1 MDARGGDPTGI
12 DESSVRNDKCD
23 RRFVIRGRR
32 RDLRQQ
38 AVHRCSQASG
48 FGGIEPAGAF
58 GRPHAAAAYRRLVEQ
73 RGHVRRVVILGPA
86 HFARRID
93 AAVPEWSA
101 FATPLGEIEVDQSGC
116 ALAAGLPAVTFSAGA
131 HAREHSIEVQLP
143 FLQRSLGADISIV
156 PIAVGRV
163 EMRPLADV
171 ISALWTDESTAVVVS
186 TDLSH
191 YQDQATAE
199 QLDGRTAEAILR
211 QDPLAIGE
219 GAACGRYPLRALLEV
234 TRERSLRMRQ
244 LDLRTSADTTGD
256 RSNVVGYGAFAAY
269 AHG

>member
-1 MDARGGDPTGI
+1 MRASDRVRPPGCAGRFYPADAARLAESVDRLLAEAPTTTV
-12 DESSVRNDKCD
+12 DDDTPV
-23 RRFVIRGRR
+23 
-32 RDLRQQ
+32 
-38 AVHRCSQASG
+38 AVVV
-48 FGGIEPAGAF
+48 
-58 GRPHAAAAYRRLVEQ
+58 PHAGYVYSGRVAASAYRQLAER
-73 RGHVRRVVILGPA
+73 RGNIHRVIILGPA
-86 HFARRID
+86 HFARLTG
-93 AAVPEWSA
+93 AALPDCNL
-101 FATPLGEIEVDQSGC
+101 FATPLGEIEVDRSGC
-116 ALAAGLPAVTFSAGA
+116 ALAASLPTVTVSAGA

-163 EMRPLADV
+163 ETRLLADV

-199 QLDGRTAEAILR
+199 RLDGYTAEAILR
-211 QDPLAIGE
+211 QDPLGIGE
-219 GAACGRYPLRALLEV
+219 RAACGRYPLRALLEV
-234 TRERSLRMRQ
+234 ARERSLRMRQ

-269 AHG
+269 SHR

>member
-1 MDARGGDPTGI
+1 MHAPG
-12 DESSVRNDKCD
+12 SVRPPECAGRFYPADAARLAKTVD
-23 RRFVIRGRR
+23 RLLAEVPTPTA
-32 RDLRQQ
+32 DEDPPVAL
-38 AVHRCSQASG
+38 VV
-48 FGGIEPAGAF
+48 
-58 GRPHAAAAYRRLVEQ
+58 PHAGYIYSGRVAASAYRRLAEQ
-73 RGHVRRVVILGPA
+73 RGHTRRVVILGPA
-86 HFARRID
+86 HFARRSD
-93 AAVPEWSA
+93 AAVPECRA

-116 ALAAGLPAVTFSAGA
+116 ALAAGLPAVTFSGGA

-143 FLQRSLGADISIV
+143 FLQRSLGPDISIV

-163 EMRPLADV
+163 ETRLLADV
-171 ISALWTDESTAVVVS
+171 ISALWMDDSTAVVVS

-199 QLDGRTAEAILR
+199 RLDGQTAEAILR

-219 GAACGRYPLRALLEV
+219 RAACGRYPLRALLDV
-234 TRERSLRMRQ
+234 TRKRSLRMRQ

-269 AHG
+269 PRG

>member
-1 MDARGGDPTGI
+1 MDARGGVRPPECAGRFYPADAARLAATVDRLLAEVPTSAAD
-12 DESSVRNDKCD
+12 DEAPVALVVPHAGYIYS
-23 RRFVIRGRR
+23 GR
-32 RDLRQQ
+32 
-38 AVHRCSQASG
+38 V
-48 FGGIEPAGAF
+48 
-58 GRPHAAAAYRRLVEQ
+58 AAAAYRRLAEQ

-86 HFARRID
+86 HFARLAD
-93 AAVPEWSA
+93 AALPDYSA

-116 ALAAGLPAVTFSAGA
+116 ALAAGLPAVTVSARA
-131 HAREHSIEVQLP
+131 HGREHSIEVQLP
-143 FLQRSLGADISIV
+143 FLQRSLGPDIRIV

-163 EMRPLADV
+163 ETRLLADV

-199 QLDGRTAEAILR
+199 RLDGQTAEAILR

-256 RSNVVGYGAFAAY
+256 RSSVVGYGAFAAH
-269 AHG
+269 ARR